1 MLLPNI
7 ENAYIDDRKLI
18 DYCLSETHPIGK
30 HKARVFKSALNF
42 SLENFQ
48 DLKKVILS
56 EIFEREAVITEIN
69 QYGTLYVV
77 NINVENPPKYAFVRT
92 SWIIKI
98 DENFPRLTSC
108 YIIT

>member
-30 HKARVFKSALNF
+30 HKARVFMSALDF

-48 DLKKVILS
+48 DLKESILS
-56 EIFEREAVITEIN
+56 EIFEKEAVITEIN

-77 NINVENPPKYAFVRT
+77 DIHVENPPKHAFVRT
-92 SWIIKI
+92 SWIVKV

-108 YIIT
+108 YVIT